1 MGDCMT
7 YRIYPR
13 SVPEFRWVQLKN
25 GSFLMQVRYVSPE
38 MGYFGKWLVV
48 PSITEDELEAEM
60 RVADAA
66 TKEATEK
73 ALND

>member
-1 MGDCMT
+1 MT
-7 YRIYPR
+7 YRIYPK
-13 SVPEFRWVQLKN
+13 SVPEFRWVQLKS
-25 GSFLMQVRYVSPE
+25 GSFLLQVRYVNAE

-60 RVADAA
+60 RSKDEA
-66 TKEATEK
+66 TKKATEE